1 MKFYELK
8 KISNGKIILT
18 FIVFLILSIKF
29 NFFYNIY
36 LILVKDSHSRMINNY
51 GYCYPMGYGF
61 IQKISKKYK
70 ISGNDINVKNK
81 IISPSS
87 AIFLY
92 RFNSNIFKNKR
103 EILLNYKTRDLD
115 AIDEKFK
122 ILDKEDECYLIEYIY
137 D

>member
-8 KISNGKIILT
+8 KIPNGKIILT

-36 LILVKDSHSRMINNY
+36 LILIKDPHSRMINNY

-61 IQKISKKYK
+61 IKKVSKKYK
-70 ISGNDINVKNK
+70 ISGNDINVKNQ

-92 RFNSNIFKNKR
+92 RFSSKIFKNKR
-103 EILLNYKTRDLD
+103 EILLNYKPRDLD

-122 ILDKEDECYLIEYIY
+122 ILEKEDECYLIEYIY